1 MTAQVSQYIC
11 SKIYFVCRFTESL
24 CQKMSWHIWCVLQV
38 LGDAAELHG
47 THKHSKYHG
56 LCQAPPK
63 APQMISLQNSTQPR
77 SGEHWCYCNP
87 RLLRLHP
94 HFDIGGVESERIPY
108 CKHGIPW
115 YCWEAISSL
124 LNLYSYCFFD
134 IFSYQTSLNLL
145 SKGTSS
151 VRNSP
156 HFPFTC
162 KSHEVSTYVHN
173 TTNLHEGNFWK

>member
-1 MTAQVSQYIC
+1 MSENELTYLMCFTGFGRCCRAAWNTQTQQISRTLSGSSQ
-11 SKIYFVCRFTESL
+11 SPSDDQSAKQHPAKVRRAL
-24 CQKMSWHIWCVLQV
+24 VLLPSQ
-38 LGDAAELHG
+38 
-47 THKHSKYHG
+47 T
-56 LCQAPPK
+56 PPTS
-63 APQMISLQNSTQPR
+63 PP
-77 SGEHWCYCNP
+77 
-87 RLLRLHP
+87 LLR
-94 HFDIGGVESERIPY
+94 FDIGGVESERTPY
-108 CKHGIPW
+108 WKHGIPW